1 MRMVRVSAWLFGS
14 RQRLS
19 AALLLALC
27 AAACTSR
34 EAPRRDVVDSGRA
47 DTASL
52 DRQPS
57 SPITGAGASFP
68 YPLYARWFNEYA
80 PRANSRINYLSI
92 GSSAG
97 IEAIIDHTVDFGATD
112 VPMTDDELRRAR
124 TRILHVPTAIGAV
137 GITYNLPSLKRPLRL
152 SGEVIAAIYLGA
164 VTRWNDSTLK
174 ALNPDLELPDLPI
187 VVVHR
192 VDGSGTTWLLS
203 DYLTLVSPVWAQR
216 PGRGRVLEWP
226 VGVGGSGNEGVAG
239 EVKATLGGVG
249 YVEVVYARQN
259 RLPVA
264 HLRNRAGRFVSPLP
278 FEIASAA
285 TAVLDSVGGARL
297 DREGGF
303 RISLAN
309 APGAQAYPM
318 AAFTFLLLDPDS
330 ADRQRSRQ
338 IVEFLRWAYDDG
350 SAIASSLGYVPLP
363 TAAADRILQQ
373 LEQIIPPPK

>member
-1 MRMVRVSAWLFGS
+1 MSRTGARGRRIGS
-14 RQRLS
+14 VFTIGGMS
-19 AALLLALC
+19 LLLCLATAC
-27 AAACTSR
+27 AAGDNTSR
-34 EAPRRDVVDSGRA
+34 NGTSSNSADSVA
-47 DTASL
+47 SATTPMASL
-52 DRQPS
+52 
-57 SPITGAGASFP
+57 TGAGASFP

-80 PRANSRINYLSI
+80 PRTNSRINYLSI

-137 GITYNLPSLKRPLRL
+137 GITYNLPSLARPLRL
-152 SGEVIAAIYLGA
+152 SGEAIAEIFLGRI
-164 VTRWNDSTLK
+164 TRWNDSTLRL
-174 ALNPDLELPDLPI
+174 LNPELVLPDLPI

-203 DYLTLVSPVWAQR
+203 EYLSLVSPAWAAR
-216 PGRGRVLEWP
+216 PGKGRVLDWP
-226 VGVGGSGNEGVAG
+226 IGVGGSGNEGIAG
-239 EVKATLGGVG
+239 EVKATVGSVG

-264 HLRNRAGRFVSPLP
+264 HLRNRDGRFVSPLP

-285 TAVLDSVGGARL
+285 TAVLDSIGGARL
-297 DREGGF
+297 DRQVGY
-303 RISLAN
+303 RVSLAN
-309 APGAQAYPM
+309 APGAQAYPLS
-318 AAFTFLLLDPDS
+318 AFTFLLLDPDM
-330 ADRQRSRQ
+330 AGRERTRQL
-338 IVEFLRWAYDDG
+338 VDFLRWAYDDG

-373 LEQIIPPPK
+373 LEQMVPPRE